1 MKTISAREFVANPEL
16 YLGIA
21 REQEVRVKK
30 GREMFHIVYEAATPP
45 LPPQPFL
52 EPDDDLRRAIT
63 FDELLVGVKE
73 DIREIFAKEKRGVR

>member
-1 MKTISAREFVANPEL
+1 MKTISAREFVANPEM

-30 GREMFHIVYEAATPP
+30 GREMFHIVYEAATPS

-63 FDELLVGVKE
+63 VDELLKGIHE
-73 DIREIFAKEKRGVR
+73 DIDRKWAERRK